1 MVRNSRVQRRSVKA
15 TEEDVE
21 LQDVNV
27 DAKVYMACI
36 LQGRR
41 IGVAYYD
48 VDTRQMF
55 VLETWE
61 DGSEQFPSVQLI
73 KYQVKPDV
81 IFTSTKMDDTFLA
94 ALKLKVGFDH
104 AAVEHA
110 EVHEVRILRSSVFT
124 YQQARHRLAY
134 LWITGMDEDF
144 TDKERLHLLNSF
156 MNLDSEM
163 QVRAAGGL
171 LAVLQQKMLVGASD
185 VEEYKMTPVQ
195 IESISELSLN
205 GFLSIDAATHDALQ
219 IFQVDKHASSMGIGK
234 EKEGFSLFG
243 LLNKCVTLMG
253 RKLLRLWFL
262 RPILDLDILND
273 RLDTISVLQCS
284 QEFLKDLQESLKH
297 IRDIPQLL
305 KKISSPSSRTTTK
318 DWLMFSESVGALI
331 NIRAMFQVAVSQRQ
345 QSQLPL
351 SDLQIVRKIL
361 SSINEELVYIKNL
374 VTGVIDFD
382 KTSGEHTA
390 PRIVHGICDELD
402 ELKNLHEGLPD
413 FLDKIA
419 TLELNRLPQDMAKSG
434 QGTMIYMPQ
443 VGYLLRFG
451 VRLHEDV
458 LECLPDF
465 QLAFEGGCEEGF
477 FYRTSKT
484 RELDDMIGDIFH
496 KILDM
501 EQAVLWE
508 LEKRLGEF
516 SSTLRQAANVAA
528 EVDCL
533 TALSIV
539 AHEQKYVRPVL
550 TEDNILV
557 ISNGRHPLQECT
569 VNTFV
574 PNDAHMTQK
583 GRVCV
588 VSGPNYSGKSI
599 YLKQVALIVF
609 LAHIGS
615 FVPAEKA
622 IVGLTDRIFTRI
634 ASKETMAVSQSS
646 FMIDLHQIAIMLRH
660 ATSKSLCLIDEFG
673 KGTLTTDGVGLL
685 CSTLKQFSDW
695 ELPPKVLA
703 CTHFSEVFNPKFL
716 PKSENLAFYTMS
728 ILEPDNGQQSS
739 GSIDDIVFLYRLVL
753 GHAVP
758 SYGKHLTLLTIQPES
773 AGVAPEILVRA
784 NEILELM
791 TETKNIDRLDSQQ
804 TAAKDQ
810 RYKTFTE
817 KLLFWDDDKGDTHG
831 FLSQVFSHSS

>member
-1 MVRNSRVQRRSVKA
+1 
-15 TEEDVE
+15 
-21 LQDVNV
+21 
-27 DAKVYMACI
+27 MACI

-94 ALKLKVGFDH
+94 ALKLK
-104 AAVEHA
+104 AVEHA

-205 GFLSIDAATHDALQ
+205 GFLNIDAATHDALQ

-234 EKEGFSLFG
+234 EKEGFSVFG

-413 FLDKIA
+413 FLDKVYQIF
-419 TLELNRLPQDMAKSG
+419 LECHVRRFEVDYYKTPLSYQTDFYLWTDCNFRAESTTTGHGKVWARRNDLHASR
-434 QGTMIYMPQ
+434 
-443 VGYLLRFG
+443 YLLRFG

-496 KILDM
+496 KILGDMIHPADM
-501 EQAVLWE
+501 EQAVLRE

-557 ISNGRHPLQECT
+557 ISNG
-569 VNTFV
+569 
-574 PNDAHMTQK
+574 
-583 GRVCV
+583 
-588 VSGPNYSGKSI
+588 
-599 YLKQVALIVF
+599 
-609 LAHIGS
+609 
-615 FVPAEKA
+615 
-622 IVGLTDRIFTRI
+622 
-634 ASKETMAVSQSS
+634 
-646 FMIDLHQIAIMLRH
+646 
-660 ATSKSLCLIDEFG
+660 
-673 KGTLTTDGVGLL
+673 
-685 CSTLKQFSDW
+685 
-695 ELPPKVLA
+695 
-703 CTHFSEVFNPKFL
+703 
-716 PKSENLAFYTMS
+716 
-728 ILEPDNGQQSS
+728 
-739 GSIDDIVFLYRLVL
+739 
-753 GHAVP
+753 
-758 SYGKHLTLLTIQPES
+758 
-773 AGVAPEILVRA
+773 
-784 NEILELM
+784 
-791 TETKNIDRLDSQQ
+791 
-804 TAAKDQ
+804 
-810 RYKTFTE
+810 
-817 KLLFWDDDKGDTHG
+817 
-831 FLSQVFSHSS
+831 